1 MTLTIDLT
9 PDETKRFEAAGID
22 LTRLLKS
29 IAASLPAKSPTPTES
44 PVPTLDPKS
53 IAAMEYLQE
62 KINRALT
69 DPEEI
74 RKAEAEAA
82 DLQQRLNENRIA
94 AGETPLFPE

>member
-1 MTLTIDLT
+1 M
-9 PDETKRFEAAGID
+9 A
-22 LTRLLKS
+22 
-29 IAASLPAKSPTPTES
+29 
-44 PVPTLDPKS
+44 
-53 IAAMEYLQE
+53 YLQE

-94 AGETPLFPE
+94 AGETPLFPK